1 MSLVVSAVTV
11 VCGVA
16 AGRLIG
22 RALRARAR
30 RPQVAPSPEP
40 APSDAGEPFE
50 RFPCRLGDV
59 IVRHAERDE
68 AWLAG
73 ALLFTEDCPV
83 AALFVAPE
91 VPEDRAVFAR
101 DEQTEIVWLKP
112 EPGAGEL
119 SGRKPPNTLECGG
132 VRFERKRRLPVRVR
146 RLGARAPAVG
156 ATAIVAEYAG
166 PGAQRLVVVA
176 GTDATFAWRGVEL
189 LQSEYDVLPGGPQPA

>member
-1 MSLVVSAVTV
+1 VSLLVSAVTV

-30 RPQVAPSPEP
+30 RPQVAPSREP
-40 APSDAGEPFE
+40 AASDAGEPFE

-73 ALLFTEDCPV
+73 ALLFTEDRPV

-101 DEQTEIVWLKP
+101 DEQTEIAWLRP
-112 EPGAGEL
+112 DPGPGDL
-119 SGRKPPNTLECGG
+119 SGRDPPNTLECGG
-132 VRFERKRRLPVRVR
+132 VRFERKRRLPVRVQ
-146 RLGARAPAVG
+146 RLGTRAPTVG

-166 PGAQRLVVVA
+166 PGAQRLVLVA
-176 GTDATFAWRGVEL
+176 GADATLAWRGVAL
-189 LQSEYDVLPGGPQPA
+189 LRGEYDVLPGGPGTA